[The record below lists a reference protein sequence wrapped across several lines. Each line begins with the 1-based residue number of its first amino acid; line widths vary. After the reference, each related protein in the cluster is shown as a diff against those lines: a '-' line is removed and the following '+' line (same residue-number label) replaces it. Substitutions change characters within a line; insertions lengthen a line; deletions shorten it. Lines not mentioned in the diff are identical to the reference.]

1 MNSLNLSVNKQTPHE
16 EGKVYGH
23 SSVLS
28 YISFQA
34 VTCTF

>member
-1 MNSLNLSVNKQTPHE
+1 MNSLKLNVNKQIPQE
-16 EGKVYGH
+16 EGKVYGQ

-34 VTCTF
+34 VTCTV

>member
-1 MNSLNLSVNKQTPHE
+1 MNSLKLNGNKQIPYE